1 VSKVL
6 HQDFHQENKLV
17 FYIIPT
23 SLKKLSILKQQK
35 EKMKMMMNLPTS
47 LKKLSIL
54 KQQKEKMKMM
64 MNWIK
69 F

>member
-1 VSKVL
+1 
-6 HQDFHQENKLV
+6 
-17 FYIIPT
+17 
-23 SLKKLSILKQQK
+23 
-35 EKMKMMMNLPTS
+35 MMNLPTS